1 MRCNLETVGEVSK
14 QNNAAQDSQH
24 RVQNREAT
32 ITMRRSRFIILI
44 TISVVII
51 LILLGAV
58 VITASKVVEL
68 NSLLNPGLT
77 ETQKEFPSLSSKK
90 YPCIISMLIIAVLQ
104 FIKMV
109 FNPKSAHAL
118 LRVSNDGKRLHQA
131 FLSSP
136 PRVPTAETYRRC
148 ICVSSKALLSTRVYF
163 ELQVT
168 QTVPW
173 TVGFRTASF
182 DADHIPDFF
191 SEFGIWTIASA
202 DGKIVINDGK
212 PTPTLYVT
220 PTRVGLYLDY
230 KHGQI
235 SFYDAV
241 TKFHLYT
248 YLVSF
253 KEKLLFYAAVDVR
266 AEETHGAFII
276 FS

>member
-77 ETQKEFPSLSSKK
+77 ETQKEFPSLSRRGGVVPDQVWHWIVSAK
-90 YPCIISMLIIAVLQ
+90 V
-104 FIKMV
+104 KMV